1 MRSMAEQGVKEAV
14 GLVSVTREMNPSAVA
29 SGEPGGVKGGQFQA
43 VCLARTPFRARWN
56 EQGKA

>member
-1 MRSMAEQGVKEAV
+1 MAKQGVTEAV

-29 SGEPGGVKGGQFQA
+29 LGEPSGVRARQFQA
-43 VCLARTPFRARWN
+43 VCLARTPSRARWN